1 VGSTKARP
9 ARSEDRRAGP
19 IVGREDELERL
30 TSLLS
35 RALGGEAAVCFVTGP
50 AGQGKTTLLQEF
62 LHRAEA
68 ADPELIVAVGECN
81 AQTGVGDPY
90 LPFREVMAV
99 LTGDVESRLAR
110 GALTPDG
117 ASRVTDFLKVS
128 LRSVV
133 EAGPDLVGTFI
144 PGGAFLA
151 RVAAKLG
158 RRVPWVSSLR
168 DLVEGAAA
176 PTADGTGRDQA
187 RIFEQ
192 YTNVVKRMALERPLV
207 LVLDD
212 LHWADAGSTALLF
225 HLVRRLGQ
233 SPVLI
238 VGAYRPEDVEIGRQ
252 GEPHPLA
259 NVLQEIRR
267 YFGDVWV
274 DLSAADPEEARR
286 LVDGLVDAEP
296 NRLGRDFRDAL
307 LRRTDGHP
315 LFIVELLRSLR
326 DTGTLIRDEAG
337 RWVEARVVDWDALPA
352 RVEGVIEGQ
361 IGRLEPELADAL
373 TVAAVEG
380 ETFTAEVV
388 ARVRGVED
396 RALVRQ
402 LSGTVER
409 RHGLVVA
416 RETRV
421 AGDRRISRY
430 RFRHIL
436 FQKYLYGRL
445 DPVERAYLHEDIARE
460 LEALHGDQTDSIAL
474 ELAHHHAEAGHR
486 DRAVAYLIRAGERA
500 RRVFANQEAIRH
512 FRRAHELQPEL
523 DAATAARVH
532 ESLGAVLDLTG
543 EHESARAEIGR
554 ALELMAPDDVIGRAR
569 LHCMMGKSLLPEPKL
584 VESLAEFRTAL
595 DVLGPER
602 HPDDTAWWDAW
613 VSVGLEQIWTLY
625 YLNRP
630 DDLEAVASRIEPVV
644 ERLGD
649 PRHRAALL
657 QASVMAEYRRD
668 LYRISERTLDRAR
681 EFLRSAEQ
689 AGDSRIIGSNAA
701 SVGAAWFNLGFCHLW
716 RWEQEPAEESLRA
729 ALEWAERA
737 GDAFLQT
744 LGLTY
749 LAVLERQRGN
759 QAGVADFARRA
770 RDIAEPTGMKLYV
783 ATADANDAWL
793 ARREARAA
801 EARALAEPAR
811 RILEAAITRYP
822 FLWVVLWPM
831 AGLALDDGDLED
843 AYQHVRRMTEPDQ
856 QRLPD
861 ALDTAMRETV
871 AARDRGDT
879 DAAEAR
885 LREAARMATDRGY
898 L

>member
-1 VGSTKARP
+1 MRSTKTAAAP
-9 ARSEDRRAGP
+9 SEERDTEP
-19 IVGREDELERL
+19 FVGRDAELARL
-30 TSLLS
+30 TSLLE
-35 RALGGEAAVCFVTGP
+35 RALGGDAAVCFVTGP
-50 AGQGKTTLLQEF
+50 AGQGKTTLLREL
-62 LHRAEA
+62 LHRAEG

-81 AQTGVGDPY
+81 AQTGAGDPY

-110 GALTPDG
+110 GTITQDG
-117 ASRVTDFLKVS
+117 VGRVTAFLKVS
-128 LRSVV
+128 ARSVI

-144 PGGAFLA
+144 PGGAFLT

-158 RRVPWVSSLR
+158 RRVPWLSSLR
-168 DLVEGAAA
+168 ELVEGGGSPAI
-176 PTADGTGRDQA
+176 DGTGREQA
-187 RIFEQ
+187 RMFEQ
-192 YTNVVKRMALERPLV
+192 YTNVVKRMARERPLV

-212 LHWADAGSTALLF
+212 LQWADAGSTALLF

-233 SPVLI
+233 SRVLI
-238 VGAYRPEDVEIGRQ
+238 VGAYRAEDVEIGRA
-252 GEPHPLA
+252 GDPHPLA

-274 DLSAADPEEARR
+274 DLSAADPESARR

-296 NRLGRDFRDAL
+296 NRLGQDFREAL

-315 LFIVELLRSLR
+315 LFAVELLRSLR
-326 DTGTLIRDEAG
+326 DTGTLARDETG
-337 RWVEARVVDWDALPA
+337 RWIEARAVDWDATPA
-352 RVEGVIEGQ
+352 RVEGVIAGQ
-361 IGRLEPELADAL
+361 IGRLEPELAEAL

-388 ARVRGVED
+388 ARVRGVEE

-416 RETRV
+416 RESRV

-460 LEALHGDQTDSIAL
+460 LEALHGDQTDDIAL

-486 DRAVAYLIRAGERA
+486 DRAVAYLIRAGEAA
-500 RRVFANQEAIRH
+500 RRVFASQEAIGH
-512 FRRAHELQPEL
+512 FRLALELQPEL

-543 EHESARAEIGR
+543 RYGAARTEIER
-554 ALELMAPDDVIGRAR
+554 ALELLAAGDVIGRAR
-569 LHCMMGKSLLPEPKL
+569 LHCMLGKSLLPEPRPA
-584 VESLAEFRTAL
+584 ESLAQFQTAL
-595 DVLGPER
+595 EVLGPQRE
-602 HPDDTAWWDAW
+602 PEDTEWWDAW
-613 VSVGLEQIWTLY
+613 VSAGLDQIWTLY
-625 YLNRP
+625 YLDRP
-630 DDLEAVASRIEPVV
+630 DELEATAARIEPVV

-649 PRHRAALL
+649 PRHRATLL
-657 QASVMAEYRRD
+657 QTSIMAAYRRD
-668 LYRISERTLDRAR
+668 LYRISDRTLDLAR
-681 EFLRSAEQ
+681 EFVRSAEQ
-689 AGDSRIIGSNAA
+689 VGDARVPGSITA
-701 SVGAAWFNLGFCHLW
+701 SVGSARFNLGFSHLW
-716 RWEQEPAEESLRA
+716 RREQEPAEASLRA
-729 ALEWAERA
+729 AFAWAERA

-744 LGLTY
+744 LTFTY

-759 QAGVADFARRA
+759 EAGVGDYARRG
-770 RDIAEPTGMKLYV
+770 RELAESTGMKLYV
-783 ATADANDAWL
+783 ATADGNLAWL
-793 ARREARAA
+793 ARREGRAD
-801 EARALAEPAR
+801 EARALAGPASDS
-811 RILEAAITRYP
+811 LEAAVTRYP
-822 FLWVVLWPM
+822 FLWTALWPL
-831 AGLALDDGDLED
+831 AGIELDQGNIE
-843 AYQHVRRMTEPDQ
+843 AACRHVRRMTEPDQ

-861 ALDTAMRETV
+861 HLDAAMREAV
-871 AARDRGDT
+871 AALDRGNT
-879 DAAEAR
+879 EAAEAR
-885 LREAARMATDRGY
+885 LRVAAERATELGY